1 MNDCKTS
8 KEKAK
13 KDLSEDLKV
22 DWLVSNA
29 VVAFA
34 GALMLGQYWQRSDG
48 DVEILFNWT
57 VPNFSDMLYLGIIA
71 FLLALSLIFALAS
84 LIPKILS
91 WGVRAWVT
99 YHGRQISP
107 LLGFFACF
115 SFFFSLLSALSEL
128 PDDQWWAPVLAWGG
142 MVMFLLFMPVQ
153 MIFKPTC
160 ILMRGESP
168 KPCWS
173 KPISPKPENSDDD
186 VSA

>member
-48 DVEILFNWT
+48 DVKILFNWT
-57 VPNFSDMLYLGIIA
+57 VPNFSDILYLVIIA
-71 FLLALSLIFALAS
+71 FLLVLSLIFALAS

-91 WGVRAWVT
+91 WEIRAWVA
-99 YHGRQISP
+99 YHGRQIAP

-115 SFFFSLLSALSEL
+115 SFFFSLLSALFEL
-128 PDDQWWAPVLAWGG
+128 PDDQWWTPVLSWGG
-142 MVMFLLFMPVQ
+142 TVMFLLFMPFQ
-153 MIFKPTC
+153 MIIKPMFKLIREGTPQPSGCRPTD
-160 ILMRGESP
+160 P
-168 KPCWS
+168 NPD
-173 KPISPKPENSDDD
+173 NSGANA
-186 VSA
+186 SR